1 MDTETEI
8 ESDVGISVVIPVRNE
23 ASSIRALLSQLEEQT
38 LSPKEIVIV
47 DGGSEDETAEV
58 IRAVATKSSIP
69 IVLFEAGEAFP
80 GRGRNLAIA
89 RASNDWIATI
99 DGGNVPDKDWL
110 RRLVSA
116 AKSHPQARIIYGK
129 YLPIINSYFTYCA
142 AITYVPPPKSFSPST
157 ASSLMHRSAWTAANG
172 FREDL
177 RSGEDLLFF
186 KRITALNIPQAQ
198 TDKAIVYW
206 TLQPSWS
213 GTFRRFAIYSRYGMK
228 AGLAREWQFR
238 VAFLYLILVALVV
251 AAGVWRPLIILPF
264 LFLIVRTQRRILR
277 WHEGEGDRWRKI
289 LNPRLVLTVLAINFM
304 IDIAM
309 FWGILKW
316 IARDVLST
324 GHQLRRSPSNN

>member
-1 MDTETEI
+1 MGTELDT

-23 ASSIRALLSQLEEQT
+23 ASSISALLSQLEQQT
-38 LSPKEIVIV
+38 LSPREIVIV
-47 DGGSEDETAEV
+47 DGGSEDGTAGI
-58 IRAVATKSSIP
+58 IRAIATKSSIP
-69 IVLFEAGEAFP
+69 IVLFEAGPAFP

-89 RASNDWIATI
+89 RASHDWVATI

-110 RRLVSA
+110 SRLVSA

-129 YLPIINSYFTYCA
+129 YLPVINSYFTYCA
-142 AITYVPPPKSFSPST
+142 AITYVPPPNSFSPST
-157 ASSLMHRSAWTAANG
+157 ASSLIHRSAWTAAG
-172 FREDL
+172 GLREDL

-186 KRITALNIPQAQ
+186 KRITALSIPQAQ

-206 TLQPSWS
+206 TLQHSWG

-238 VAFLYLILVALVV
+238 VAFLYLILVALLV
-251 AAGVWRPLIILPF
+251 AAGVWWPLIILPL

-277 WHEGEGDRWRKI
+277 WHEGQGDRWRKI
-289 LNPRLVLTVLAINFM
+289 LNPRLVLTVLSINFT

-309 FWGILKW
+309 FWGMLKW
-316 IARDVLST
+316 ITCDVLTHESE
-324 GHQLRRSPSNN
+324 LSRSPSSN